1 MEIKDCLKDEMKRL
15 NRINNLLEK
24 KTNTSV
30 IVKDEYNI
38 IKDNVLAMCEI
49 AKTLQ

>member
-24 KTNTSV
+24 KTNTNA
-30 IVKDEYNI
+30 IINDEYNI
-38 IKDNVLAMCEI
+38 IKDNVLTMCEI
-49 AKTLQ
+49 VKTLQ